1 MKTHTNT
8 NALAPAGPAVF
19 PKLYG
24 SVKVGE
30 RGQVVVPQEARVEL
44 GLRAGDKLLALGGF
58 SGVQTVVLIKEES
71 FGTILAEVSR
81 RMSVLER
88 LMREAGVPSGGRAGA
103 DGAGSSAL
111 ASPRAAVKR
120 RSAARRE
127 SGPNGR
133 SHS

>member
-1 MKTHTNT
+1 LTAVTVLSIHEPTDMKTHIKTNP
-8 NALAPAGPAVF
+8 LVSLGPAAF

-24 SVKVGE
+24 SVKMGE

-58 SGVQTVVLIKEES
+58 TGVQTVVLIKEES

-88 LMREAGVPSGGRAGA
+88 LLQTANPADTDRAEGRRKPVAHRVPGR
-103 DGAGSSAL
+103 
-111 ASPRAAVKR
+111 
-120 RSAARRE
+120 
-127 SGPNGR
+127 NGR
-133 SHS
+133 SRA

>member
-1 MKTHTNT
+1 MTAVTVLSIHEPTDMKTHTKT
-8 NALAPAGPAVF
+8 NPPAFLDPAAF

-44 GLRAGDKLLALGGF
+44 GLRAGDKLLAFGGF

-71 FGTILAEVSR
+71 FGAILAEVSR

-88 LMREAGVPSGGRAGA
+88 LLQTADPVDAGRAEG
-103 DGAGSSAL
+103 
-111 ASPRAAVKR
+111 R
-120 RSAARRE
+120 RKPVVRRV
-127 SGPNGR
+127 SGVNGR
-133 SHS
+133 SRA

>member
-1 MKTHTNT
+1 MKTHTKT
-8 NALAPAGPAVF
+8 NPLVSLGPAAF

-44 GLRAGDKLLALGGF
+44 GLRAGDKLLAFGGF

-88 LMREAGVPSGGRAGA
+88 LMHTADPVDAGCAEGGRK
-103 DGAGSSAL
+103 
-111 ASPRAAVKR
+111 P
-120 RSAARRE
+120 AARRVP
-127 SGPNGR
+127 GGYGR
-133 SHS
+133 SRA